1 MLWWYGVV
9 CVYYGV
15 YVEVRGHLWEV
26 SLSYIL
32 VGSGNQTPAVKNSG
46 SQSHCTGS
54 GLHSLPCGIL
64 HVSHVSCIRE
74 LLSSNVMGKWFLTI
88 SSCSAPERMMT
99 WSGAVES
106 WHWNGTPVF
115 HGGVHNPKDL
125 IAFENSPSHWRQAW
139 NEFPFTISVWRKTLT
154 CFPLDRH
161 WLSWSGPVRNW
172 GSYEL
177 EQMLIPSRTVT
188 CSIIPEHLSDL
199 LALEFH
205 FFHRKLLSFPL
216 SSWALSVITILSV

>member
-1 MLWWYGVV
+1 MAWRACTMAYMWRSEDTSGKSA
-9 CVYYGV
+9 
-15 YVEVRGHLWEV
+15 

-46 SQSHCTGS
+46 SQSLCTGS

-88 SSCSAPERMMT
+88 SSCSARERMMT

-139 NEFPFTISVWRKTLT
+139 NEFPFTISVWRKSLT

-161 WLSWSGPVRNW
+161 QVQLGTGGLTNQSKCWSHPTQWHAASSQNIFLTSSLLNSTSSAE
-172 GSYEL
+172 SYFL
-177 EQMLIPSRTVT
+177 FP
-188 CSIIPEHLSDL
+188 
-199 LALEFH
+199 
-205 FFHRKLLSFPL
+205 FPL
-216 SSWALSVITILSV
+216 GLSQ

>member
-1 MLWWYGVV
+1 MAWCARTMAYMWRSEDTSGKSA
-9 CVYYGV
+9 
-15 YVEVRGHLWEV
+15 

-46 SQSHCTGS
+46 SQSLCTGS

-88 SSCSAPERMMT
+88 SSCSARERMMT

-106 WHWNGTPVF
+106 WHWNGIPVF

-139 NEFPFTISVWRKTLT
+139 NEFPFTISVWRKSLT

-161 WLSWSGPVRNW
+161 QVQLGTGGLCEP
-172 GSYEL
+172 
-177 EQMLIPSRTVT
+177 EQMLIPSHTVT
-188 CSIIPEHLSDL
+188 CSIIPKHLSDL

-205 FFHRKLLSFPL
+205 FFRRKLLSFPL